1 MDQNEERDVILVQDE
16 EGNELNLEVIDY
28 FLYDG
33 AEYAVLV
40 EEGAALEDD
49 DGDAYMMKIEQDE
62 NGEDEL
68 FVPIDPELFEEVS
81 AAYLADCEADAEDD
95 DLDL

>member
-40 EEGAALEDD
+40 EAGADIEDD
-49 DGDAYMMKIEQDE
+49 DVDAYMMKIEQDE

>member
-40 EEGAALEDD
+40 
-49 DGDAYMMKIEQDE
+49 
-62 NGEDEL
+62 
-68 FVPIDPELFEEVS
+68 
-81 AAYLADCEADAEDD
+81 
-95 DLDL
+95 

>member
-1 MDQNEERDVILVQDE
+1 
-16 EGNELNLEVIDY
+16 
-28 FLYDG
+28 
-33 AEYAVLV
+33 
-40 EEGAALEDD
+40 
-49 DGDAYMMKIEQDE
+49 MMKIEQDE